1 MVSIRVPWFV
11 AKIFAPSNSDTLW
24 NRTRKSN
31 LNFPVSTDTID
42 LGIQY
47 MEVPGGKLYSDN
59 YGSLSLVL
67 KVDIGGSY
75 ILDPNPTSE
84 QQNYG
89 VSLFLSKDEE
99 LSPSLDLPVILIFIT
114 KHRSWP
120 CQWFFFNETGDST
133 GTLTGTNLI
142 PNYSCTGTAE
152 VVVWK
157 RPLIIM
163 QADFSWSQS
172 LFRSS
177 SVYINHKDVRY
188 CSNLVVLFFQL
199 LWQIQPKWLF
209 QLYDVPINF
218 AAVGTKMTSSGSIYL
233 GGPDLKLPRLHSD
246 LTLQQYC
253 GLAYL
258 GVWVDNGD
266 GIFSSFVLIFL
277 DFSTLYVEE
286 RF

>member
-1 MVSIRVPWFV
+1 
-11 AKIFAPSNSDTLW
+11 
-24 NRTRKSN
+24 
-31 LNFPVSTDTID
+31 
-42 LGIQY
+42 

-99 LSPSLDLPVILIFIT
+99 LSPSLDLPVILIFLT

-120 CQWFFFNETGDST
+120 CQWFFFNGTGNWTRT
-133 GTLTGTNLI
+133 GTGTNLI
-142 PNYSCTGTAE
+142 PNYSCTGTAG

-157 RPLIIM
+157 LPLIIM

-172 LFRSS
+172 RFRLS
-177 SVYINHKDVRY
+177 SVYINHKDVRC

-199 LWQIQPKWLF
+199 LWQSNRNDCF
-209 QLYDVPINF
+209 SC
-218 AAVGTKMTSSGSIYL
+218 MTS
-233 GGPDLKLPRLHSD
+233 
-246 LTLQQYC
+246 Q
-253 GLAYL
+253 
-258 GVWVDNGD
+258 
-266 GIFSSFVLIFL
+266 
-277 DFSTLYVEE
+277 
-286 RF
+286 